1 MLASVDVQVK
11 IPQRLRGV
19 ILPQTVAVYLVV
31 LLAPLT
37 HVIFK
42 TYNILQLSS
51 GAETTT
57 HL

>member
-11 IPQRLRGV
+11 ILQCLGGV
-19 ILPQTVAVYLVV
+19 ILPQTMAVYFVV
-31 LLAPLT
+31 APAPLT

-51 GAETTT
+51 GAKTTT
-57 HL
+57 YL